1 MRFLSTALLFIALL
15 VGFSVMVP
23 EPAQAQRCPPGIPG
37 QGNPSCIPP
46 DILFSNQNG
55 GQQAPQQS
63 EAPVPVSWK
72 AGHSALVWHPD
83 ATEVWAVWNAN
94 SVDDATDMAMNACTK
109 VMGKGCVT
117 AISST
122 GGTIAFGPGPDGYIR
137 AAWGD
142 KKKDA
147 IKKFHQ
153 QCTAAGVTCR
163 VQETFTST
171 HIKWPVMVM
180 VQPMRTVAHLPETR
194 GAAAYGA
201 VASPKPDP
209 VGTRWQGQVWLVTG
223 QPTYAAATGKA
234 VAACAAA
241 TGLKC
246 EVDTHGVN
254 SNIYLYTTQD
264 DMFFWSVGLSR
275 KEAEA
280 DMARRCKQRFK
291 AKKCVI
297 AGFYDMR
304 TPRIEMVAMQ
314 WTP

>member
-15 VGFSVMVP
+15 VGFSAMVP

-46 DILFSNQNG
+46 DILFGNQNG
-55 GQQAPQQS
+55 DQQAPQQA
-63 EAPVPVSWK
+63 EAPLLVKWQ

-83 ATEVWAVWNAN
+83 ATEVWAVWDAD
-94 SVDDATDMAMNACTK
+94 SVEDATYMAMKACNK
-109 VMGKGCVT
+109 VMGKDCAV
-117 AISST
+117 AQAST
-122 GGTIAFGPGPDGYIR
+122 GGTIVFGPGSDGYLR
-137 AAWGD
+137 AAWGN
-142 KKKDA
+142 KKKGA
-147 IKKFHQ
+147 IKQFHKN
-153 QCTAAGVTCR
+153 CADAGISCR
-163 VQETFTST
+163 VQETITST
-171 HIKWPVMVM
+171 HIQRPAMV
-180 VQPMRTVAHLPETR
+180 PILRTKSHLPDTR

-209 VGTRWQGQVWLVTG
+209 VGTKWQGQVWLVTG
-223 QPTYAAATGKA
+223 QPTYAAATDKA

-280 DMARRCKQRFK
+280 DMARKCKQRFK
-291 AKKCVI
+291 GKKCVI
-297 AGFYDMR
+297 AGFYDMQ
-304 TPRIEMVAMQ
+304 TPRNEMVAMQ
-314 WTP
+314 WNP